1 MEKIQSFQKLVLVQ
15 LDISMGKK
23 KKKPKTWKQTFYYTQ
38 KLSQL
43 GQRPKYKGLNIKHLE

>member
-23 KKKPKTWKQTFYYTQ
+23 KKKTQ
-38 KLSQL
+38 NMETDLLLHTKIISI
-43 GQRPKYKGLNIKHLE
+43 RSKA

>member
-15 LDISMGKK
+15 LDISMGK